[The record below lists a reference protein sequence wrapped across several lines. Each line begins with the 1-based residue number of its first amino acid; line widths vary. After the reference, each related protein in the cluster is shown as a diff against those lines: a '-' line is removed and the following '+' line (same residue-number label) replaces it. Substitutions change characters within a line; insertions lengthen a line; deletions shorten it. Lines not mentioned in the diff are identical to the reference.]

1 MEGNMQNLLIRGSSY
16 VVVATDPNSKTPAGN
31 PKRVWKDIGPV
42 ADWKALGKA
51 ALIRKVH
58 TTVEAIRTGKS
69 LDGPETFERVF
80 ADFMKR
86 HVEKNGLITVK
97 DIRRNIANHVMP
109 TLGARDFPS
118 IRRGDIAKLLD
129 EVEENAG
136 PVMAD
141 KVLGIMSKIC
151 RWYATRHGDYTSP
164 VVPGMNR
171 SNTKERARA
180 RILNDDEIR
189 IVWKAAEVNGVFGAS
204 VRMSLLT
211 GQRYG
216 KLSHM
221 KWEHIKDGVWSIPQA
236 PREKGTAGDLVLP
249 KEAMDILDKLPHFTC
264 GYVFTNGKVPI
275 SDNYKKAFAA
285 KVQIAPWVI
294 HDLRRT
300 AKSLMARA
308 GVMPHVSERVLG
320 HVIRGVEGVYDQ
332 HSYTQ
337 EKADALRKL
346 AGLIALIVNPP
357 ADNVVSLHG

>member
-1 MEGNMQNLLIRGSSY
+1 MQNLLIRGSSY

-69 LDGPETFERVF
+69 LDGPETFEVVF

-97 DIRRNIANHVMP
+97 DIRRNIANHVTP
-109 TLGARDFPS
+109 TLGSRDFPS

-151 RWYATRHGDYTSP
+151 RWYATRHEDYTSP
-164 VVPGMNR
+164 IVPGMNR
-171 SNTKERARA
+171 SNTKERARD
-180 RILNDDEIR
+180 RILSDDEIR
-189 IVWKAAEVNGVFGAS
+189 IVWKAAEENGVFGAFI
-204 VRMSLLT
+204 RISLLT
-211 GQRYG
+211 GQRSG
-216 KLSHM
+216 KVTHM

-264 GYVFTNGKVPI
+264 GYVFTKGKVPI
-275 SDNYKKAFAA
+275 SDNAKRSFDAKAP
-285 KVQIAPWVI
+285 IAHWTV

-320 HVIRGVEGVYDQ
+320 HVIKGVEGIYDQ
-332 HSYTQ
+332 HDYRE
-337 EKADALRKL
+337 EKAHALRAL
-346 AGLIALIVNPP
+346 AGLIESILSPQ
-357 ADNVVSLHG
+357 DDKVVRLHG